1 MMRMATT
8 KRCQDDLQLEGDEAA
23 EELSPIP
30 DEHNVGQ
37 AGQLL
42 LNLVT
47 SSSIIIM
54 VVRVNIMI
62 ISMMTRANTM
72 SSMMKGGTFS
82 PPAVISISLILSEHC
97 LLNITHCF
105 NIVLKCTTLGAPVG
119 ADQSK
124 EI

>member
-1 MMRMATT
+1 MMRMQTT

-30 DEHNVGQ
+30 DQHNVGQ

-42 LNLVT
+42 LNLVI

-54 VVRVNIMI
+54 VVTVNIMI

-82 PPAVISISLILSEHC
+82 PPAVIRISLILSEHC
-97 LLNITHCF
+97 LLTHIL
-105 NIVLKCTTLGAPVG
+105 N
-119 ADQSK
+119 
-124 EI
+124 